1 MTVLDVAGSVGL
13 TPTIFH
19 EPWWLTTVS
28 NGAYREAEV
37 RSGARVI
44 ARLPYVSSRRFGMTL
59 VNMPM
64 FTHFLG
70 PAIDEG
76 SGNDS
81 TRFLNRVSIVK
92 ELVRQLPPAAHV
104 YIKHHRGVT
113 DTIGFQALGFS
124 TDVQFTREIAP
135 QSHAVLWSQM
145 RDKTR
150 NVIRRAGERFTIVD
164 GLEPWKFTKLY
175 AENLAARNAR
185 NYYDLALC
193 ERLMDA
199 CVRRGVGRVL
209 GARDSDGSLKAAT
222 FTVWDAGVE
231 YYLMSTRTASSGN
244 GAVSLLVWQAMKDAA
259 MRNVI
264 FDFDGFKEPGD
275 ALFFAGF
282 GGTIAPRYVSYRN
295 SRPFKLMNALGE
307 RRIIRSMAS

>member
-1 MTVLDVAGSVGL
+1 MTEFDAEVSIGL
-13 TPTIFH
+13 APTIFH
-19 EPWWLTTVS
+19 EPWWLTLVS
-28 NGAYREAEV
+28 NGTYREAEV
-37 RSGARVI
+37 RSGDRIVG
-44 ARLPYVSSRRFGMTL
+44 RLPYVSSRRFGMTL
-59 VNMPM
+59 LNMPM

-70 PAIDEG
+70 PAIDDG
-76 SGNDS
+76 IGNDT
-81 TRFLNRVSIVK
+81 TRFLSRLSIVK

-104 YIKHHRGVT
+104 YVKHHRGVA

-135 QSHAVLWSQM
+135 KPHAQLWSQM

-150 NVIRRAGERFTIVD
+150 NVIRRADERYTIVD
-164 GLEPWKFTKLY
+164 RIDPREFSHLY
-175 AENLAARNAR
+175 AHNLAAKNVD

-193 ERLMDA
+193 ERLIDA

-209 GARDSDGSLKAAT
+209 GARDADGSLKAAT

-231 YYLMSTRTASSGN
+231 YYLMSTRASGAGN

-264 FDFDGFKEPGD
+264 FDFDGFKESGD
-275 ALFFAGF
+275 AQFFSGF

-295 SRPFKLMNALGE
+295 SRAFKLMNALSE
-307 RRIIRSMAS
+307 RRIVRSMTS